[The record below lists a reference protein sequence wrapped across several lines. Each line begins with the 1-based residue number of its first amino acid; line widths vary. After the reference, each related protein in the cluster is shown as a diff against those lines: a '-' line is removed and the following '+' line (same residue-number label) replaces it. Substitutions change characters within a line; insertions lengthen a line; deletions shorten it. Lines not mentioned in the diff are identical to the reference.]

1 MISQSLFA
9 TGNVQATVEA
19 ADGGI
24 KVDGEFIRLT
34 HETDP
39 TACNWGA
46 VGADYV
52 AECTGVFLN
61 TEKGEA
67 HRQAGAKKTILSAPP
82 KDSTPIFVYGVNN
95 QKYTS
100 DMNVVSNAS
109 CTTNCLAPVA
119 KVLNDT
125 WGIEEGLMTTI
136 HAMTIN

>member
-1 MISQSLFA
+1 MISQSLFT

-24 KVDGEFIRLT
+24 KGDGDFIRLT

-67 HRQAGAKKTILSAPP
+67 HRQAGGKKTILSAPP
-82 KDSTPIFVYGVNN
+82 KDSTPIFTLCTF
-95 QKYTS
+95 QTS
-100 DMNVVSNAS
+100 NFSKCD
-109 CTTNCLAPVA
+109 
-119 KVLNDT
+119 
-125 WGIEEGLMTTI
+125 G
-136 HAMTIN
+136 